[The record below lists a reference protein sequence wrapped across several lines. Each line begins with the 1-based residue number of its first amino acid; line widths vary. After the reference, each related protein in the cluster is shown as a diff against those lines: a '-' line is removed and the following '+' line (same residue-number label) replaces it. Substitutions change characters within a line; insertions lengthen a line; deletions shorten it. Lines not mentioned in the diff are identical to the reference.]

1 MTGESSLDRLNGAKD
16 RPVLEPKMI
25 RFCLSHERN
34 ICLTARRPLTFRATV
49 RDWVGRFAES
59 SSISLKGQ
67 PPGNR

>member
-1 MTGESSLDRLNGAKD
+1 
-16 RPVLEPKMI
+16 MI

-59 SSISLKGQ
+59 SFISLKGQ